1 MSDLIKVATPVGEL
15 HYVNI
20 SGQGKENYN
29 EDGYEYVATVYLDKT
44 KPEVVEFI
52 AKIEDVKLSGPKD
65 KSLQTSGYF
74 DLFEDE
80 EGKLFAHTDKKTG
93 GKPTNFIGARF
104 KTKTTFSD
112 GKPKKIT
119 VYNAKKKV
127 VELGERRV
135 GNGTIGA
142 ISGAMELYTNGK
154 KWGISL
160 YLNAIQIVKFLEYVG
175 DAGFE
180 DQEGDFEGFD
190 DSGDF
195 EVKSAPESKAAD
207 KPIEKVKPKL

>member
-1 MSDLIKVATPVGEL
+1 MSDLIKIATPVGEL

-52 AKIEDVKLSGPKD
+52 AKIEELKLSGPKD
-65 KSLQTSGYF
+65 KTLQTSGYF
-74 DLFEDE
+74 DLFKDE
-80 EGKLFAHTDKKTG
+80 EGKLFAHTDEKDG
-93 GKPTNFIGARF
+93 GEPTNLIGARF
-104 KTKTTFSD
+104 KTKTTFTD
-112 GKPKKIT
+112 GKQKKIA
-119 VYNAKKKV
+119 VYNVKRKV
-127 VELGERRV
+127 VDLGERRV

-142 ISGAMELYTNGK
+142 ISGAMQLYVNGK

-160 YLNAIQIVKFLEYVG
+160 FLNSIQITKFIEYVG

-180 DQEGDFEGFD
+180 EQEGDFEGFD
-190 DSGDF
+190 EGGDF
-195 EVKSAPESKAAD
+195 EVKSSPSVKAED
-207 KPIEKVKPKL
+207 KPAAKTKPKL

>member
-20 SGQGKENYN
+20 SGQGKESYN

-44 KPEVVEFI
+44 KPEVAEFI
-52 AKIEDVKLSGPKD
+52 ARIEELKLSGPKD

-74 DLFEDE
+74 DLFKDE
-80 EGKLFAHTDKKTG
+80 EGKLFARTEEKTG
-93 GKPTNFIGARF
+93 GEPTNFVGVRF

-119 VYNAKKKV
+119 VYDVKCKV
-127 VELGERRV
+127 VDLGDRRV

-142 ISGAMELYTNGK
+142 IAGAMQLYVNGK
-154 KWGISL
+154 KWGISMF
-160 YLNAIQIVKFLEYVG
+160 LNSIQITKFIEYVG

-180 DQEGDFEGFD
+180 EQEGDFEGFD
-190 DSGDF
+190 AGGDF
-195 EVKSAPESKAAD
+195 ETKSAPESKAEE
-207 KPIEKVKPKL
+207 KPATKTKPKL